1 MLSAVVLE
9 IINERL
15 IPSKH
20 NKTSNSNT
28 RCQKAAHTKISL
40 DDHSE

>member
-1 MLSAVVLE
+1 MLSAVVLK

-15 IPSKH
+15 IPKH
-20 NKTSNSNT
+20 KMSNSNT
-28 RCQKAAHTKISL
+28 RCQKEAHTKIFL